1 MQGSVILPLW
11 RSGDIDSLPGVLA
24 EHVTFSSP
32 VADYHGRAHAA
43 HVLGLIARVLEVAE
57 QTGEWDA
64 ERETVCAFAARM
76 HGEHLQGMLRE
87 RHDEAGRLVHVTLF
101 LRPYRTLGR
110 AIERMREL
118 LAESPLPN
126 SST

>member
-1 MQGSVILPLW
+1 M
-11 RSGDIDSLPGVLA
+11 
-24 EHVTFSSP
+24 
-32 VADYHGRAHAA
+32 
-43 HVLGLIARVLEVAE
+43 LGLIARVLEDVE
-57 QTGEWDA
+57 MTGEWDA
-64 ERETVCAFAARM
+64 EGETVCAFAARM

-87 RHDEAGRLVHVTLF
+87 RRDEAGRLVHVTLF

-110 AIERMREL
+110 AIARMREL